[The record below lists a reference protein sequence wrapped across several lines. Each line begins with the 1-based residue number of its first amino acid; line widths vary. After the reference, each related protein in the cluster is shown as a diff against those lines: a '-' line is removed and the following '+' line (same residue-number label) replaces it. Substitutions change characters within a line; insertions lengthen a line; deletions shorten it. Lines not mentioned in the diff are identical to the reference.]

1 MGRGARDNR
10 SSTPGIP
17 GPGNPPRFFELLRTL
32 CEKDVEFVIIGG
44 FAVILHGHVR
54 ATKDVDIVPNT
65 SPANVERLWEALVE
79 LEAHPAEIEGFRP
92 EEMPVAFGKEG
103 LLHGGNWILY
113 TTLGRLDL
121 MPSVAD
127 AEGEIPFAELRESA
141 VRVDLEEIGYAIWVA
156 SVGQLIA
163 MKEHA
168 NRDIDR
174 IDVTA
179 LRMVLR
185 MEDAGAQ

>member
-1 MGRGARDNR
+1 MPDL
-10 SSTPGIP
+10 ST
-17 GPGNPPRFFELLRTL
+17 
-32 CEKDVEFVIIGG
+32 
-44 FAVILHGHVR
+44 
-54 ATKDVDIVPNT
+54 
-65 SPANVERLWEALVE
+65 ANVERLWEALVE
-79 LEAHPAEIEGFRP
+79 LEARPAEIEGFRP
-92 EEMPVAFGKEG
+92 EEVPVAFGKDG

-121 MPSVAD
+121 MSYVAD

-141 VRVDLEEIGYAIWVA
+141 VRVDLEEIGRPIWVA

-179 LRMVLR
+179 LRMILG
-185 MEDAGAQ
+185 MEDGAQ

>member
-1 MGRGARDNR
+1 MGRGARDAR
-10 SSTPGIP
+10 SSTPGTP
-17 GPGNPPRFFELLRTL
+17 GPGTPPRFFELLRKL

-54 ATKDVDIVPNT
+54 ATKDVDIVPNM
-65 SPANVERLWEALVE
+65 SPANLERLWEALVE
-79 LEAHPAEIEGFRP
+79 LQARPAEIPGLRP
-92 EEMPVAFGKEG
+92 EEAPVAFGKEG

-121 MPSVAD
+121 LPCVAD
-127 AEGEIPFAELRESA
+127 AEGEIPFVELREDA
-141 VRVDLEEIGYAIWVA
+141 VRVDLEEIGFPVWVA
-156 SVGQLIA
+156 SAGQLIA

-179 LRMVLR
+179 LRTILR
-185 MEDAGAQ
+185 TEDAGAQ